1 LLIRTQRR
9 SAHAIGIEADER
21 VERRRRG
28 ATRQQRVSQCLGAQV
43 SGPDGRRCLR
53 DTELERR
60 H

>member
-9 SAHAIGIEADER
+9 SAHTIGIEADER

-28 ATRQQRVSQCLGAQV
+28 ATRQQRVSQCLRGQV
-43 SGPDGRRCLR
+43 SGPDRRRCLR
-53 DTELERR
+53 GAELKRP